1 MILIRQ
7 IDIMNNKYWK
17 ILVSDLNAGLNLQS
31 FLEQVLPSLRDFF
44 GGKGFHVNICF
55 SHQ

>member
-7 IDIMNNKYWK
+7 IDFMNNKYWK